1 MPTKLLGS
9 GHERVGMNT
18 TVGGN
23 NFTNGAISATQTT
36 ARQSS
41 CGTVTVTEEDGGGD
55 DSGDDGGDDSGDGSG
70 DGGFELP
77 GGTTGLALGGVGALL
92 ILFIALSS

>member
-1 MPTKLLGS
+1 
-9 GHERVGMNT
+9 MNT

-41 CGTVTVTEEDGGGD
+41 CGTITVTEEDGGGGGTD
-55 DSGDDGGDDSGDGSG
+55 PGDGGGTDPGDGSG